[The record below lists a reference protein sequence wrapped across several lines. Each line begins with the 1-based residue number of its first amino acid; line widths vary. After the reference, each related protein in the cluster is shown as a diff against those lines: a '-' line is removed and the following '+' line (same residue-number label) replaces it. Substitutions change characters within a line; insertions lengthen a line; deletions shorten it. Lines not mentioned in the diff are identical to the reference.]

1 MKKNLFFLIS
11 SFLLMITASAKIW
24 RVNNTGVPADFTT
37 AQAAHNS
44 VSVVNGDT
52 IHLEASGASYGSLT
66 ITKQLVIIGNG
77 YLLGTLGANANP
89 DLQANPAPSLL
100 SAASFIAGSS
110 GSVLQGVTVTGTLSV
125 GGSASNITIRRNRLN
140 TVTLGLCNN
149 IQVLQNYIDLSTSA
163 LINGDGSPAT
173 NLQINN
179 NVIALTINMG
189 STWNGDFM
197 NNIISSVYNFGANT
211 LYNCRVWNNI
221 NVQTGSVFTLTSCD
235 SRNNISSNIQFGN
248 LNGNQQSVAMSTV
261 FEDHLNTNPA
271 FSEDSRWQLKAGS
284 PGIGAA
290 WNGVATGGDCGIFG
304 TSATGI
310 SYFLSGIPNV
320 PSIYKLVAPST
331 VTTGILN
338 ITISTKT
345 NN

>member
-11 SFLLMITASAKIW
+11 SFLLIINASAKIW

-37 AQAAHNS
+37 AQAANNS
-44 VSVVNGDT
+44 ASVLNGDT
-52 IHLEASGASYGSLT
+52 LHFEASGASYGSLT

-89 DLQANPAPSLL
+89 DLQANPATSLL
-100 SAASFIAGSS
+100 SAVAFSAGSN
-110 GSVLQGVTVTGTLSV
+110 GTVLQGVTVTGTLSL
-125 GGSASNITIRRNRLN
+125 GSSVSNITIRRNRLT
-140 TVTLGLCNN
+140 TVSFGLCSN
-149 IQVLQNYIDLSTSA
+149 IQLLQNYIDLSAVSS
-163 LINGDGSPAT
+163 IQGDGNAAT

-179 NVIALTINMG
+179 NVLSFTIDLG
-189 STWNGDFM
+189 ATSNGDFM
-197 NNIISSVYNFGANT
+197 NNIMSAKNAFGLHQLTNF
-211 LYNCRVWNNI
+211 RVWNNI
-221 NVQTGSVFTLTSCD
+221 NVLNSTINLTSCD
-235 SRNNISSNIQFGN
+235 SRNNISNSTQFGN

-261 FEDHLNTNPA
+261 FEDHLNTNPS
-271 FSEDSRWQLKAGS
+271 FSEDNRWQLKAGS
-284 PGIGAA
+284 PAIGAA
-290 WNGVATGGDCGIFG
+290 WNGVATSGDCGIFG

-310 SYFLSGIPNV
+310 AYILSGIPNV